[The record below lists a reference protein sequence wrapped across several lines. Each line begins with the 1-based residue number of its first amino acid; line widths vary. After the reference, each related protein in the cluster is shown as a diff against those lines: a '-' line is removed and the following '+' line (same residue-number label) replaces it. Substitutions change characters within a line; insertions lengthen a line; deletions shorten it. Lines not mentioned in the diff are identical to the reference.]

1 LQFLAWGSQA
11 GANLLCLAERKKKSP
26 EGRGVYVLGRRGHRL
41 PRLKHQ
47 AAKFRP
53 KPHKFSRSSTGRFE
67 GAMTPT
73 IAFSPSFNVLPRL
86 CRVVHSVALGVANP
100 EGLGRYSVGLK
111 IKRRRTPQIQ
121 NLPGVVTEYWCTAM
135 LHVGNRFDIDF
146 HLVCFPT
153 G

>member
-1 LQFLAWGSQA
+1 
-11 GANLLCLAERKKKSP
+11 
-26 EGRGVYVLGRRGHRL
+26 
-41 PRLKHQ
+41 
-47 AAKFRP
+47 
-53 KPHKFSRSSTGRFE
+53 
-67 GAMTPT
+67 MTPT
-73 IAFSPSFNVLPRL
+73 FAFSPSFNVLPRL

-146 HLVCFPT
+146 HLVCSRQVRYAPSCIDIERSTEADYNVDITAISVGELWAT
-153 G
+153 GEGRFGAFVPLSDSLSCTLRLLGRQPSLRLYIRAS